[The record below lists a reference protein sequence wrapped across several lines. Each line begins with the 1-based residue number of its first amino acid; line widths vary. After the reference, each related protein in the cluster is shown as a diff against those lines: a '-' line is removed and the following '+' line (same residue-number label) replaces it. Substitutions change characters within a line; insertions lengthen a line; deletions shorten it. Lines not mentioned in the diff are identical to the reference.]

1 MNALVAKLKKLSDFV
16 GQTRG
21 QEYFELLVLALSE
34 IIECDFVFIGQ
45 PNNRANRC
53 STVAVSAFNRIE
65 ENFTYELNNTPCEQV
80 TNSGVCCYQS
90 KVAELYPKDQLLK
103 DMRVESYIG
112 MPLYSAQGN
121 VLGIVVA
128 MHTAAIENEAEIT
141 ALFEIIGYR
150 IAAELERVEQD
161 RSLNMLSSIFSNS
174 AEAMLVTD
182 ADLKIIEVNQAFC
195 DMFGYSRAEVQGLEP
210 QLFSSGLHDK
220 SFYRN
225 FWLKVFK
232 KGVWQGEIKNRH
244 ADGSVLEQWVSVN
257 QVRDD
262 NGHIHHYTAIYTD
275 LTELNKAQA
284 ENLYLANTDP
294 LSGLSSKSF
303 LAEEL
308 KSPGCKSLLI
318 VGIDGLRYLNDAY
331 GFDVC
336 DELIRSI
343 ARIIKEQVHADS
355 YVGGGPGKFV
365 LLFKRPVDL
374 YAVAEQLRMH
384 FRHHQVSTAD
394 ISVFVS
400 LSFGGARGKT
410 DLLRLGVTALR
421 QSRESGDLKCIVL
434 EQDAIAAESQQHLL
448 FVEANNIIHSAV
460 NQQLIVPYF
469 QGIHDNQLGI
479 VTHYEALA
487 RIHYNDQVLSPYSFI
502 DAAKVAGM
510 LPLITRQMARQA
522 FKVMSHHDY
531 TFSLNITEF
540 DLNAQ
545 YLQRF
550 LMELCQQY
558 QIAPQRVIL
567 EVLEGI
573 SSAGK
578 NSHLKQLKALKHAGF
593 RLAID
598 DFGTEHSNFERILD
612 LEVDY
617 LKIDAKYIKHI
628 HNDAKSYE
636 IVRALSFFCRNSGIK
651 CIAEFVHSIEVQQ
664 CLLALGI
671 DYSQGFLFSRPESFG
686 EHQEQGEVKVEFD
699 ELNPNLVHLQL
710 DGHIHKAM
718 RFTDAF
724 RRCLAEREQPVAYGL
739 FDFRHSDYFQM
750 GESDLVD
757 RARLAAIEPQYQQFE
772 KVALLVEGQYSQKMA
787 AVWCRHVME
796 MFDVRCFSDEASARQ
811 WLLTDARLSLI
822 A

>member
-1 MNALVAKLKKLSDFV
+1 
-16 GQTRG
+16 
-21 QEYFELLVLALSE
+21 
-34 IIECDFVFIGQ
+34 
-45 PNNRANRC
+45 
-53 STVAVSAFNRIE
+53 
-65 ENFTYELNNTPCEQV
+65 
-80 TNSGVCCYQS
+80 
-90 KVAELYPKDQLLK
+90 DQLLK
-103 DMRVESYIG
+103 DMHVESYIG

-121 VLGIVVA
+121 VLGILVA
-128 MHTAAIENEAEIT
+128 MHTAKIENEAEIT

-161 RSLNMLSSIFSNS
+161 RSLNMLSSIFKHS

-182 ADLKIIEVNQAFC
+182 AEQKIIEVNQAFC
-195 DMFGYSRAEVQGLEP
+195 DMFGYSRKQVLGLEP
-210 QLFSSGLHDK
+210 QLFSSGLHEK

-225 FWLKVFK
+225 FWSKVFQ

-244 ADGSVLEQWVSVN
+244 ANGSVLEQWVSVN

-275 LTELNKAQA
+275 LTELNKTQA

-294 LSGLSSKSF
+294 LSGLSSKSL

-308 KSPGCKSLLI
+308 KSPGMKSLLI

-336 DELIRSI
+336 DELIRSA
-343 ARIIKEQVHADS
+343 ARIIQSQVVADC

-374 YAVAEQLRMH
+374 YEVADKLRMH

-394 ISVFVS
+394 VSVFVS
-400 LSFGGARGKT
+400 LSFGGARGRT

-469 QGIHDNQLGI
+469 QGIHDNRLGV

-487 RIHYNDQVLSPYSFI
+487 RIHYNDQVLTPYSFI

-510 LPLITRQMARQA
+510 LPLITRQMAQQA
-522 FKVMSHHDY
+522 FKVMKHHGY
-531 TFSLNITEF
+531 TFSLNITEY

-550 LMELCQQY
+550 LSELCQQH

-573 SSAGK
+573 SSSGK
-578 NSHLKQLKALKHAGF
+578 DSHLKQLKALKQAGF
-593 RLAID
+593 KLAID
-598 DFGTEHSNFERILD
+598 DFGTEHSNFERVLD

-617 LKIDAKYIKHI
+617 LKIDARYIKQI
-628 HNDAKSYE
+628 HTDTKSYE
-636 IVRALSFFCRNSGIK
+636 IVKALSYFCRNSGIK
-651 CIAEFVHSIEVQQ
+651 CIAEFVHSVEVQQ
-664 CLLALGI
+664 CLLALGL

-686 EHQEQGEVKVEFD
+686 EHQEQGEVVVEFD
-699 ELNPNLVHLQL
+699 KVHSNMVHLKL
-710 DGHIHKAM
+710 SGHIHKAM

-724 RRCLAEREQPVAYGL
+724 RRCLAEREELVTYGL
-739 FDFRHSDYFQM
+739 FDFRYSDYFQM
-750 GESDLVD
+750 GEADLID
-757 RARLAAIEPQYQQFE
+757 RARLAAIEPQYQQFH
-772 KVALLVEGQYSQKMA
+772 KVALLVEGRYAEKMA
-787 AVWCRHVME
+787 DVWRQYVVSAFE
-796 MFDVRCFSDEASARQ
+796 VQVFSDEAAARK
-811 WLLTDARLSLI
+811 WLLADVRLSLI